1 MIGTLILTQG
11 GLAREF
17 LAAAREIAG
26 ELVQFEAVSLEWSD
40 GIDEARAK
48 VAPALARLDT
58 GEGVLV
64 LADTFGATPCNVALA
79 FHVPGHVEVVTGV
92 NLPMVMRLACGGS
105 RRDTDLEAA
114 ARALQAKGRQSICIG
129 SEMRARCNGQV
140 AAAAAG
146 ELAEGVRVGAGDR
159 T

>member
-1 MIGTLILTQG
+1 MIGTLIITQG

-26 ELVQFEAVSLEWSD
+26 DLVQFEAVSLEWSD
-40 GIDEARAK
+40 GLDEAKAK

-64 LADTFGATPCNVALA
+64 LADTFGGTPCNVALA

-92 NLPMVMRLACGGS
+92 NLPMVMRLACRGS
-105 RRDTDLEAA
+105 RRDTDLATV
-114 ARALQAKGRQSICIG
+114 ARALQERGRQSICIA
-129 SEMRARCNGQV
+129 SEVRARCNGATAV
-140 AAAAAG
+140 VG
-146 ELAEGVRVGAGDR
+146 ELAAGVGAGDR